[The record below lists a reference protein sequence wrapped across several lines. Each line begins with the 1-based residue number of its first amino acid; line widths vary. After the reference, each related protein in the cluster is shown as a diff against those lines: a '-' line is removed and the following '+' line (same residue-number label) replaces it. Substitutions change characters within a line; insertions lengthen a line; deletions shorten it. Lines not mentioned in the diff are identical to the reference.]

1 MRVIIVGAVAAGM
14 SAAAKLK
21 RMKPEYDVVVYEK
34 TDVVSFGAC
43 GLPYFVGGFFDDANN
58 MIARSA
64 EKFRET
70 GIDLNVFHE
79 VVKVDTE
86 AKKVTVRNL
95 ETNVEFE
102 DSYDK
107 LMIATGASSIIP
119 PIKNVKLEN
128 VSTLKTMEDGIKV
141 KELLN
146 KEENQ
151 VKQPIITVSEI
162 IENARPVI
170 EQELLNKEENQKVA
184 IIGAGFIGLEAVE
197 AAKQLGKEVR
207 VFQSESRVL
216 AQVFDK
222 EITDVLEEE
231 IKKHDVDLR
240 LEELV
245 SELVGE
251 TKVEKIITNKGEYEA
266 DVVIIATGVR
276 PNTSFLKDTS
286 IEMLPNGAI
295 IVDEFGRTSVED
307 IYAAGDCATIQNIV
321 TGQDSYVPLAT
332 GANKLGRIVGENLAG
347 ANNSF
352 QGSLGSSCIKVM
364 DMEAASTG
372 MTESQAQK
380 LGINY
385 KAKFI
390 SDFNQTNYYPG
401 RDKIYVKLV
410 YDADTKVILGG
421 QVAGFKD
428 SVQRCNVIAA
438 AIFGKLTTNQLGM
451 LDLCYAPP
459 FARTWDVLNVAGNVC
474 K

>member
-1 MRVIIVGAVAAGM
+1 MRVVIVGAVAAGM

-21 RMKPEYDVVVYEK
+21 RMRPEYEVVVYEK

-70 GIDLNVFHE
+70 GIDLNIFHE
-79 VVKVDTE
+79 VIDIDVTNKKATVK
-86 AKKVTVRNL
+86 NI
-95 ETNVEFE
+95 ETGVEFE
-102 DSYDK
+102 DFYDK

-119 PIKNVKLEN
+119 PIKNVQLQN
-128 VSTLKTMEDGIKV
+128 VSTLKSMADGIKV

-146 KEENQ
+146 KEENKNI
-151 VKQPIITVSEI
+151 V
-162 IENARPVI
+162 
-170 EQELLNKEENQKVA
+170 

-197 AAKQLGKEVR
+197 AAKQLGKNVT
-207 VFQSESRVL
+207 VFQATDRILE
-216 AQVFDK
+216 QVFDK

-231 IKKHDVDLR
+231 IRRHDVDLR

-245 SELVGE
+245 CGLVGE
-251 TKVEKIITNKGEYEA
+251 TKVEKVITNKGEVDA
-266 DVVIIATGVR
+266 DVVIIATGVK
-276 PNTSFLKDTS
+276 PATAFLKDS
-286 IEMLPNGAI
+286 GIEMLPNGAI
-295 IVDEFGRTSVED
+295 VVDEFGRTSIED
-307 IYAAGDCATIQNIV
+307 IYAAGDCATIKNIV
-321 TGQDSYVPLAT
+321 SGKDTYVPLAT

-347 ANNSF
+347 ANNAF
-352 QGSLGSSCIKVM
+352 QGSLGSSCLKVM
-364 DMEAASTG
+364 SMEAGSTG
-372 MTESQAQK
+372 LTEAQARK
-380 LGINY
+380 LGLDFKI
-385 KAKFI
+385 KFI

-410 YDADTKVILGG
+410 YDANTKVILGG

-428 SVQRCNVIAA
+428 SVQRTNIIAA
-438 AIFGKLTTNQLGM
+438 AIFGKLTTSQLGM

>member
-1 MRVIIVGAVAAGM
+1 MRVIIVCAVAAGM

-151 VKQPIITVSEI
+151 
-162 IENARPVI
+162 
-170 EQELLNKEENQKVA
+170 KVA

-207 VFQSESRVL
+207 VFQSRVL

>member
-1 MRVIIVGAVAAGM
+1 MRVVIVGAVAAGM

-21 RMKPEYDVVVYEK
+21 RMKPEYEVVVYEK

-58 MIARSA
+58 MIARSP

-70 GIDLNVFHE
+70 GIDLNIFKE
-79 VVKVDTE
+79 VVAVDTD
-86 AKKVTVRNL
+86 AKKLTVKDIKTG
-95 ETNVEFE
+95 ETFE

-141 KELLN
+141 KELLSKKEIN
-146 KEENQ
+146 K
-151 VKQPIITVSEI
+151 VV
-162 IENARPVI
+162 
-170 EQELLNKEENQKVA
+170 

-197 AAKQLGKEVR
+197 AAKKLGKEVT
-207 VFQSESRVL
+207 VIQSTDRVL
-216 AQVFDK
+216 NQVFDK
-222 EITDVLEEE
+222 EITDVLEDEM
-231 IKKHDVDLR
+231 KAHGVNLR
-240 LEELV
+240 LEELAA
-245 SELVGE
+245 EFVGK
-251 TKVEKIITNKGEYEA
+251 TKVEKVITNKGEIEA
-266 DVVIIATGVR
+266 DLVIIATGVR
-276 PNTSFLKDTS
+276 PNTSFLKDTN
-286 IEMLPNGAI
+286 IEMLGNGAI
-295 IVDEFGRTSVED
+295 IVDEYGRTSVED
-307 IYAAGDCATIQNIV
+307 IYSAGDCATIKNIV
-321 TGQDSYVPLAT
+321 TNEDMYVPLAT

-347 ANNSF
+347 SNNAF

-364 DMEAASTG
+364 NMEAAATG
-372 MTESQAQK
+372 LTEGKAKS
-380 LGINY
+380 LGLNY

-410 YDADTKVILGG
+410 YDAETKVILGG

-428 SVQRCNVIAA
+428 SVQRANVIAA
-438 AIFGKLTTNQLGM
+438 AIFSKMTTNQLGM

-459 FARTWDVLNVAGNVC
+459 FARTWDVLNVVGNVS

>member
-1 MRVIIVGAVAAGM
+1 MRVIIIGAVAAGM

-21 RMKPEYDVVVYEK
+21 RMQPEYEVVVYEK
-34 TDVVSFGAC
+34 GDVVSFGAC
-43 GLPYFVGGFFDDANN
+43 GLPYFVGGFFDDPNN
-58 MIARSA
+58 MIARSP

-70 GIDLNVFHE
+70 GIDLKIFNE
-79 VVKVDTE
+79 VIDVDVNN
-86 AKKVTVRNL
+86 KKVTVRDL
-95 ETNVEFE
+95 ETGTEFE

-107 LMIATGASSIIP
+107 LMVATGASSIIP

-128 VSTLKTMEDGIKV
+128 VSTLKSMADGIKV

-146 KEENQ
+146 KEENKN
-151 VKQPIITVSEI
+151 VV
-162 IENARPVI
+162 
-170 EQELLNKEENQKVA
+170 

-197 AAKQLGKEVR
+197 AAKKLGKNVT
-207 VFQSESRVL
+207 VFQATDRILE
-216 AQVFDK
+216 QVFDK

-231 IKKHDVDLR
+231 IKKHGVDLR

-251 TKVEKIITNKGEYEA
+251 TKVEKVITNKGEVDA

-276 PNTSFLKDTS
+276 PATAFLKDTG
-286 IEMLPNGAI
+286 IDMLPNGAI
-295 IVDEFGRTSVED
+295 IVDEFGKTSVED
-307 IYAAGDCATIQNIV
+307 IYSAGDCATINNIV
-321 TGQDSYVPLAT
+321 TGQDTYVPLAT

-352 QGSLGSSCIKVM
+352 QGSLGSSCLKVM
-364 DMEAASTG
+364 DMEAGSTG
-372 MTESQAQK
+372 ITENQAKK
-380 LGINY
+380 LGLDV
-385 KAKFI
+385 KVKFI

-410 YDADTKVILGG
+410 YDAKTKVLLGG

-428 SVQRCNVIAA
+428 AVQRTNVIAA

-459 FARTWDVLNVAGNVC
+459 FARTCDV
-474 K
+474 

>member
-1 MRVIIVGAVAAGM
+1 MRVVIIGAVAAGM

-21 RMKPEYDVVVYEK
+21 RSKPEYDVVVYEK

-43 GLPYFVGGFFDDANN
+43 GLPYFVGGFFDDPKN
-58 MIARSA
+58 MIARA
-64 EKFRET
+64 PEKFRES
-70 GIDLNVFHE
+70 GIDLNIFNE
-79 VVKVDTE
+79 VISVDTE
-86 AKKVTVRNL
+86 NKKLKVKNVNTE
-95 ETNVEFE
+95 ETFI

-128 VSTLKTMEDGIKV
+128 VSTLKSLDDGVKV
-141 KELLN
+141 KELMN
-146 KEENQ
+146 KD
-151 VKQPIITVSEI
+151 EI
-162 IENARPVI
+162 
-170 EQELLNKEENQKVA
+170 KKVA

-197 AAKQLGKEVR
+197 AAKKLGKEVV
-207 VFQSESRVL
+207 VFQLEDRIL
-216 AQVFDK
+216 PQVFDK
-222 EITDVLEEE
+222 EITDILESE
-231 IKKHDVDLR
+231 IRKHEVDLR
-240 LEELV
+240 LEEIV

-251 TKVEKIITNKGEYEA
+251 TKVEKVVTNKGEYEA
-266 DVVIIATGVR
+266 DLVIIATGVR
-276 PNTSFLKDTS
+276 PNTAFLKDTGMD
-286 IEMLPNGAI
+286 MLPNGAI
-295 IVDEFGRTSVED
+295 IIDEFGRTSIED

-352 QGSLGSSCIKVM
+352 QGSLGSSCIKIM
-364 DMEAASTG
+364 DMEAAATG
-372 MTESQAQK
+372 LTETQASK
-380 LGINY
+380 LGIEV

-401 RDKIYVKLV
+401 RDKMYVKLV
-410 YDADTKVILGG
+410 YDASTKVILGG

-428 SVQRCNVIAA
+428 AVQRCNVIAA
-438 AIFGKLTTNQLGM
+438 CIFGKLTTNQLGM

-459 FARTWDVLNVAGNVC
+459 FARTWDILNVAGNVS

>member
-1 MRVIIVGAVAAGM
+1 MRVIIIGAVAAGM

-21 RMKPEYDVVVYEK
+21 RMQPEYEVVVYEK
-34 TDVVSFGAC
+34 GDVVSFGAC
-43 GLPYFVGGFFDDANN
+43 GLPYFVGGFFDDPNN
-58 MIARSA
+58 MIARSP

-70 GIDLNVFHE
+70 GIDLKIFNE
-79 VVKVDTE
+79 VIDVDVNN
-86 AKKVTVRNL
+86 KKVTVRDL
-95 ETNVEFE
+95 ETGTEFE

-107 LMIATGASSIIP
+107 LMVATGASSIIP

-128 VSTLKTMEDGIKV
+128 VSTLKSMADGIKV

-146 KEENQ
+146 KEENKN
-151 VKQPIITVSEI
+151 VV
-162 IENARPVI
+162 
-170 EQELLNKEENQKVA
+170 

-197 AAKQLGKEVR
+197 AAKKLGKNVT
-207 VFQSESRVL
+207 VFQATDRILE
-216 AQVFDK
+216 QVFDK

-231 IKKHDVDLR
+231 IKKHGVDLR

-251 TKVEKIITNKGEYEA
+251 TKVEKVITNKGEVDA

-276 PNTSFLKDTS
+276 PATAFLKNTGID
-286 IEMLPNGAI
+286 MLPNGAI
-295 IVDEFGRTSVED
+295 IVDEFGKTSVED
-307 IYAAGDCATIQNIV
+307 IYSAGDCATIKNIV
-321 TGQDSYVPLAT
+321 TGQDTYVPLAT

-352 QGSLGSSCIKVM
+352 QGSLGSSCLKVM
-364 DMEAASTG
+364 DMEAGSTG
-372 MTESQAQK
+372 ITENQAKK
-380 LGINY
+380 LGLDV
-385 KAKFI
+385 KVKFI

-410 YDADTKVILGG
+410 YDAKTKVLLGG

-428 SVQRCNVIAA
+428 AVQRTNVIAA

>member
-21 RMKPEYDVVVYEK
+21 RMQPSYEVVVYEK

-43 GLPYFVGGFFDDANN
+43 GLPYFVGGFFDDPNS
-58 MIARSA
+58 MIARSP

-70 GIDLNVFHE
+70 GIDLNTFHE
-79 VVKVDTE
+79 IVNVDVTN
-86 AKKVTVRNL
+86 KKVTVKNIK
-95 ETNVEFE
+95 TNVEFE

-107 LMIATGASSIIP
+107 LMIASGASSIIP
-119 PIKNVKLEN
+119 PIKNVQLEN
-128 VSTLKTMEDGIKV
+128 VSTLKSMEDGIKV
-141 KELLN
+141 KELFN
-146 KEENQ
+146 REENKNI
-151 VKQPIITVSEI
+151 V
-162 IENARPVI
+162 
-170 EQELLNKEENQKVA
+170 

-197 AAKQLGKEVR
+197 AAKKLGKNVT
-207 VFQSESRVL
+207 VFQSGNRILE
-216 AQVFDK
+216 QVFDK

-231 IKKHDVDLR
+231 IRKHDVDLR

-245 SELVGE
+245 SELIGQ
-251 TKVEKIITNKGEYEA
+251 TKVEKVITNKGQVDA

-276 PNTSFLKDTS
+276 PNTSFLKDS
-286 IEMLPNGAI
+286 GIEMLPNGAI
-295 IVDEFGRTSVED
+295 IVDEFGKTSIED

-321 TGQDSYVPLAT
+321 TGKDTYVPLAT

-347 ANNSF
+347 ANNTF
-352 QGSLGSSCIKVM
+352 QGSLGSSCLKVL
-364 DMEAASTG
+364 DMEAGATG
-372 MTESQAQK
+372 ITEAQAQK
-380 LGINY
+380 LGLDVRV
-385 KAKFI
+385 KFI

-410 YDADTKVILGG
+410 YDAKTKVILGG
-421 QVAGFKD
+421 QVAGYKD
-428 SVQRCNVIAA
+428 AVQRTNVIAT
-438 AIFGKLTTNQLGM
+438 AIFAKLTTSQLGM

>member
-1 MRVIIVGAVAAGM
+1 MRVVIVGAVAAGM

-21 RMKPEYDVVVYEK
+21 RMKPEYEVVVYEK

-58 MIARSA
+58 MIARSP

-70 GIDLNVFHE
+70 GIDLNIFKE
-79 VVKVDTE
+79 VVAVDTD
-86 AKKVTVRNL
+86 AKKLTVKDIKTG
-95 ETNVEFE
+95 ETFE

-141 KELLN
+141 KELLSKKEIN
-146 KEENQ
+146 K
-151 VKQPIITVSEI
+151 VV
-162 IENARPVI
+162 
-170 EQELLNKEENQKVA
+170 

-197 AAKQLGKEVR
+197 AAKKLGKEVT
-207 VFQSESRVL
+207 VIQSTDRVL
-216 AQVFDK
+216 NQVFDK
-222 EITDVLEEE
+222 EITDVLEDEM
-231 IKKHDVDLR
+231 KAHGVNLR
-240 LEELV
+240 LEELAA
-245 SELVGE
+245 EFVGK
-251 TKVEKIITNKGEYEA
+251 TKVEKVITNKGEIEA
-266 DVVIIATGVR
+266 DLVIIATGVR
-276 PNTSFLKDTS
+276 PNTSFLKDTN
-286 IEMLPNGAI
+286 IEMLGNGAI
-295 IVDEFGRTSVED
+295 IVDEYGRTSVED
-307 IYAAGDCATIQNIV
+307 IYSAGDCATIKNIV
-321 TGQDSYVPLAT
+321 TNEDMYVPLAT

-347 ANNSF
+347 SNNAF

-364 DMEAASTG
+364 NMEAAATG
-372 MTESQAQK
+372 LTEGKAKS
-380 LGINY
+380 LGLNY

-410 YDADTKVILGG
+410 YDAETKVILGG

-428 SVQRCNVIAA
+428 SVQRANVIAS
-438 AIFGKLTTNQLGM
+438 AIFSKMTTNQLGM

-459 FARTWDVLNVAGNVC
+459 FARTWDVLNVAGNVS

>member
-1 MRVIIVGAVAAGM
+1 MRVVIIGAVAAGM

-21 RMKPEYDVVVYEK
+21 RSKPEYDVVVYEK

-43 GLPYFVGGFFDDANN
+43 GLPYFVGGFFDDPKN
-58 MIARSA
+58 MIARA
-64 EKFRET
+64 PEKFRES
-70 GIDLNVFHE
+70 GIDLNIFNE
-79 VVKVDTE
+79 VISVDTE
-86 AKKVTVRNL
+86 NKKLKVKNVNTG
-95 ETNVEFE
+95 ETFI

-128 VSTLKTMEDGIKV
+128 VSTLKSLDDGVKV
-141 KELLN
+141 KELMN
-146 KEENQ
+146 KD
-151 VKQPIITVSEI
+151 EI
-162 IENARPVI
+162 N
-170 EQELLNKEENQKVA
+170 KVA

-197 AAKQLGKEVR
+197 AAKKLGKEVV
-207 VFQSESRVL
+207 VFQLEDRIL
-216 AQVFDK
+216 PQVFDK
-222 EITDVLEEE
+222 EITDILESE
-231 IKKHDVDLR
+231 IRKHEVDLR
-240 LEELV
+240 LEEIV

-251 TKVEKIITNKGEYEA
+251 TKVEKVVTNKGEYEA
-266 DVVIIATGVR
+266 DLVIIATGVR
-276 PNTSFLKDTS
+276 PNTAFLKDTGMD
-286 IEMLPNGAI
+286 MLPNGAI
-295 IVDEFGRTSVED
+295 IIDEFGRTSIED

-352 QGSLGSSCIKVM
+352 QGSLGSSCIKIM
-364 DMEAASTG
+364 DMEAAATG
-372 MTESQAQK
+372 LTETQASK
-380 LGINY
+380 LGIEV

-401 RDKIYVKLV
+401 RDKMYVKLV
-410 YDADTKVILGG
+410 YDASTKVILGG

-428 SVQRCNVIAA
+428 AVQRCNVIAA
-438 AIFGKLTTNQLGM
+438 CIFGKLTTNQLGM

-459 FARTWDVLNVAGNVC
+459 FARTWDILNVAGNVS

>member
-21 RMKPEYDVVVYEK
+21 RMQPKYEVVVYEK
-34 TDVVSFGAC
+34 TDIVSFGAC
-43 GLPYFVGGFFDDANN
+43 GLPYFVGGFFDKPND
-58 MIARSA
+58 MIARSP

-70 GIDLNVFHE
+70 GIDLNIFHE
-79 VVKVDTE
+79 VINVDVTN
-86 AKKVTVRNL
+86 KKVIVKNI
-95 ETNVEFE
+95 ETGVEFE

-128 VSTLKTMEDGIKV
+128 VSTLKSMADGIKV

-146 KEENQ
+146 KEENKN
-151 VKQPIITVSEI
+151 VV
-162 IENARPVI
+162 
-170 EQELLNKEENQKVA
+170 
-184 IIGAGFIGLEAVE
+184 IIGAGFIGLEVVE
-197 AAKQLGKEVR
+197 AAKQLGKNVTVVQATDRILE
-207 VFQSESRVL
+207 
-216 AQVFDK
+216 QVFDR

-231 IKKHDVDLR
+231 IIKHDVDLR

-245 SELVGE
+245 SELIGE
-251 TKVEKIITNKGEYEA
+251 TNVEKVITNKGEIDA

-276 PNTSFLKDTS
+276 PATTFLKDCG
-286 IEMLPNGAI
+286 IEMLANGAI
-295 IVDEFGRTSVED
+295 VIDEFGRTSIED
-307 IYAAGDCATIQNIV
+307 IYAAGDCATIRNIV
-321 TGQDSYVPLAT
+321 SGKDTYVPLAT

-347 ANNSF
+347 SNNAF
-352 QGSLGSSCIKVM
+352 QGSLGSSCLKVM
-364 DMEAASTG
+364 SMEAGSTG
-372 MTESQAQK
+372 LTEGQAQK
-380 LGINY
+380 LGLDF
-385 KAKFI
+385 KVKFI

-410 YDADTKVILGG
+410 YDAKTKVILGG

-428 SVQRCNVIAA
+428 SVQRTNVIAA
-438 AIFGKLTTNQLGM
+438 AIFGKLTTDQLGM

-459 FARTWDVLNVAGNVC
+459 FARTWDALNVAGNVC

>member
-1 MRVIIVGAVAAGM
+1 MRVVIIGAVAAGM

-21 RMKPEYDVVVYEK
+21 RSKPEYDVVVYEK

-43 GLPYFVGGFFDDANN
+43 GLPYFVGGFFDDPKN
-58 MIARSA
+58 MIARA
-64 EKFRET
+64 PEKFRES
-70 GIDLNVFHE
+70 GIDLNIFNE
-79 VVKVDTE
+79 VISVDTE
-86 AKKVTVRNL
+86 NKKLKVKNVNTG
-95 ETNVEFE
+95 ETFM

-128 VSTLKTMEDGIKV
+128 VSTLKSLDDGVKV
-141 KELLN
+141 KELMN
-146 KEENQ
+146 KD
-151 VKQPIITVSEI
+151 EI
-162 IENARPVI
+162 KKI
-170 EQELLNKEENQKVA
+170 A

-197 AAKQLGKEVR
+197 AAKKLGKEVV
-207 VFQSESRVL
+207 VFQLEDRIL
-216 AQVFDK
+216 PQVFDK
-222 EITDVLEEE
+222 EITDILESE
-231 IKKHDVDLR
+231 IGRHEVDLR
-240 LEELV
+240 LEEIV

-251 TKVEKIITNKGEYEA
+251 TKVEKVVTNKGEYEA
-266 DVVIIATGVR
+266 DLVIIATGVR
-276 PNTSFLKDTS
+276 PNTAFLKDTGMN
-286 IEMLPNGAI
+286 MLPNGAI
-295 IVDEFGRTSVED
+295 IIDEFGRTSIED

-352 QGSLGSSCIKVM
+352 QGSLGSSCIKIM
-364 DMEAASTG
+364 DMEAAATG
-372 MTESQAQK
+372 LTETQASK
-380 LGINY
+380 LGIEV

-401 RDKIYVKLV
+401 RDKMYVKLV
-410 YDADTKVILGG
+410 YDASTKVILGG

-428 SVQRCNVIAA
+428 AVQRCNVIAA
-438 AIFGKLTTNQLGM
+438 CIFGKLTTNQLGM

-459 FARTWDVLNVAGNVC
+459 FARTWDILNVAGNVS